1 MKKEKIVSFPSF
13 GMYTEVFKLF
23 LEGFGLNVE
32 SPVPITKRTINIG
45 VKYTDELMCLPC
57 KILLGNFIESIEK
70 GATHIM
76 TYTTEG
82 GCRMSSYPILHRGVL
97 KKLGYDVELIV
108 MSPFK
113 PLRFLKDIKK
123 HLNPNVTVIQG
134 IKSFFKA
141 LKEIKKIEKEDQL
154 KNKGDIKILI
164 TGEMYTLIENRINM
178 DLIKK
183 LRKLGVSVE
192 NPLSLSYFI
201 NHGLKQMFKIDF
213 ARKKTLRLAKEHL
226 PFKKLGG
233 HASESILNT
242 LDAIQ
247 KNYDGVIHLFPFP
260 CSPETVVTKLLDG
273 ISEKY
278 NIPIIHL
285 VFDEHTA
292 EEGVNTRLE
301 AFVDMI
307 KMKKQKNE

>member
-260 CSPETVVTKLLDG
+260 CSPETVVTKLLDM

>member
-70 GATHIM
+70 GATHLM

-82 GCRMSSYPILHRGVL
+82 GCRMSSYPILHREVL

-154 KNKGDIKILI
+154 KNKGDLKILV

-260 CSPETVVTKLLDG
+260 CSPETVVTKLLDV

-307 KMKKQKNE
+307 RMKKEKNE

>member
-1 MKKEKIVSFPSF
+1 MNKKEKVVSFPSF
-13 GMYTEVFKLF
+13 GMYTKVFKLF
-23 LEGFGLNVE
+23 LEGLGLNVVL
-32 SPVPITKRTINIG
+32 PVPITKRTINLG

-70 GATHIM
+70 GVSYLI

-82 GCRMSSYPILHRGVL
+82 GCRMSSYPMLHRKVL
-97 KKLGYDVELIV
+97 QKLGYNVELIV
-108 MSPFK
+108 ASPFR
-113 PLRFLKDIKK
+113 PLRFLKDVRN
-123 HLNPNVTVIQG
+123 LNPNVTIIQG
-134 IKSFFKA
+134 IKSFLRA
-141 LKEIKKIEKEDQL
+141 LKEIEKIEKEDEL
-154 KNKGDIKILI
+154 ENKGDVKILI

-183 LRKLGVSVE
+183 LRKMGVSVV
-192 NPLSLSYFI
+192 NPLSLSYFVK
-201 NHGLKQMFKIDF
+201 HGLKQMFKIDF
-213 ARKKTLRLAKEHL
+213 AKRKSLRLAKEYL

-247 KNYDGVIHLFPFP
+247 ENYDGVIHLLPFP
-260 CSPETVVTKLLDG
+260 CAPETVVTKSLDA
-273 ISEKY
+273 ISETY

-307 KMKKQKNE
+307 RMKKERDE